1 MIVVFGS
8 INADLV
14 MAVETLP
21 RAGETVLCPSY
32 QVAPGGKGANQAAAA
47 ARAGAEVAMFG
58 QVGADG
64 FGDLAVQALADAG
77 VDTGGV
83 LRARAPTACAAI
95 GVDKDGENQII
106 VASGANLQ
114 ARADQVPDAL
124 LGPETTLVLQLEV
137 PIEEIAA
144 LTARARRAGARI
156 ILNAA
161 PAGPAPDAVLRSV
174 DVLVVNGIEAEALCQ
189 EIGGQGIGG
198 QGIGGQGTAG
208 PEAAAMSLAE
218 TFGVI
223 CAVTLGGE
231 GARAF
236 GPEGAWSVDAL
247 RVTPVDTTGA
257 GDAFVGVLAASLDSG
272 CRFEQALHRA
282 SVGAGL
288 ACLAEG
294 AQAALAD
301 GATIEARLSDLAPAR
316 PL

>member
-14 MAVETLP
+14 MIVDSLP

-47 ARAGAEVAMFG
+47 ARAGAKVAMFG
-58 QVGADG
+58 QVGTDG
-64 FGDLAVQALADAG
+64 FGDLAVRALADAG

-83 LRARAPTACAAI
+83 LRARAPTGCAAI
-95 GVDKDGENQII
+95 GVDKAGENQII
-106 VASGANLQ
+106 VASGANLC

-137 PIEEIAA
+137 PVEEIARLA
-144 LTARARRAGARI
+144 ARAGRRGARI
-156 ILNAA
+156 IFNAA
-161 PAGPAPDAVLRSV
+161 PAGPVPDALLRSV
-174 DVLVVNGIEAEALCQ
+174 DILVVNEFEAETLC
-189 EIGGQGIGG
+189 
-198 QGIGGQGTAG
+198 QGIGGQGTGG
-208 PEAAAMSLAE
+208 PVAAARGLAE
-218 TFGVI
+218 TLGVI

-236 GPEGAWSVDAL
+236 GPEGAWTVDAL
-247 RVTPVDTTGA
+247 KITPVDTTGA
-257 GDAFVGVLAASLDSG
+257 GDAFVGVLAASLDAARG
-272 CRFEQALHRA
+272 FEESLHRA

-294 AQAALAD
+294 AQSALPD
-301 GATIEARLSDLAPAR
+301 GAAIDKRLSDLAPAKR
-316 PL
+316 LDGP

>member
-47 ARAGAEVAMFG
+47 ARAGAKVAMFG

-64 FGDLAVQALADAG
+64 FGDLVVQALADAG

-83 LRARAPTACAAI
+83 LRAEVPTACAAI
-95 GVDKDGENQII
+95 GVDRDGENQII

-174 DVLVVNGIEAEALCQ
+174 DVLVVNGIEAEALCH
-189 EIGGQGIGG
+189 GIGG
-198 QGIGGQGTAG
+198 ESTAG
-208 PEAAAMSLAE
+208 PEAAAMGLAE

-247 RVTPVDTTGA
+247 PITPVDTTGA
-257 GDAFVGVLAASLDSG
+257 GDAFVGVLAASLDCG
-272 CRFEQALHRA
+272 RGFEQSLHRA

-301 GATIEARLSDLAPAR
+301 GAAIDERLPDLAPAR
-316 PL
+316 RLDG

>member
-8 INADLV
+8 INADLI
-14 MAVETLP
+14 MAVNSLP

-77 VDTGGV
+77 VDTAGV

-95 GVDKDGENQII
+95 GVDRHGENQII

-124 LGPETTLVLQLEV
+124 LGPENTLVLQLEV

-144 LTARARRAGARI
+144 LTARARGRGARI

-189 EIGGQGIGG
+189 
-198 QGIGGQGTAG
+198 GIGGQGTAG
-208 PEAAAMSLAE
+208 PEAAARGLAE
-218 TFGVI
+218 T
-223 CAVTLGGE
+223 
-231 GARAF
+231 
-236 GPEGAWSVDAL
+236 
-247 RVTPVDTTGA
+247 
-257 GDAFVGVLAASLDSG
+257 
-272 CRFEQALHRA
+272 
-282 SVGAGL
+282 
-288 ACLAEG
+288 
-294 AQAALAD
+294 
-301 GATIEARLSDLAPAR
+301 
-316 PL
+316 

>member
-64 FGDLAVQALADAG
+64 FGDLVVQALADAG
-77 VDTGGV
+77 VDTGVV
-83 LRARAPTACAAI
+83 LRARVPTACAAI
-95 GVDKDGENQII
+95 GVDRDGENQII

-161 PAGPAPDAVLRSV
+161 PAGPVPEAVLRSL

-189 EIGGQGIGG
+189 GIGG
-198 QGIGGQGTAG
+198 QGIGGQGTGG

-218 TFGVI
+218 TFGVT

-247 RVTPVDTTGA
+247 RITPVDTTGA
-257 GDAFVGVLAASLDSG
+257 GDAFVGVLAASLDSAR
-272 CRFEQALHRA
+272 RFEQALHRA

-301 GATIEARLSDLAPAR
+301 GAAIDARLPDLAPAR

>member
-47 ARAGAEVAMFG
+47 ARAGAKVAMFG

-64 FGDLAVQALADAG
+64 FGDLVVQALADAG

-144 LTARARRAGARI
+144 LTARARRAGTRI

-161 PAGPAPDAVLRSV
+161 PAGPVPEAVLRSL

-189 EIGGQGIGG
+189 
-198 QGIGGQGTAG
+198 GIGGQGTGG

-218 TFGVI
+218 TFGVMSV
-223 CAVTLGGE
+223 VTLGGE

-247 RVTPVDTTGA
+247 RITPVDTTGA
-257 GDAFVGVLAASLDSG
+257 GDAFVGVLAASLDSAR
-272 CRFEQALHRA
+272 RFEQSLHRA

-301 GATIEARLSDLAPAR
+301 GAAIDERLSDLAPAR
-316 PL
+316 PR

>member
-8 INADLV
+8 INADLIMFV
-14 MAVETLP
+14 DSLP
-21 RAGETVLCPSY
+21 GAGETVLCPSY
-32 QVAPGGKGANQAAAA
+32 RVAPGGKGANQAAAA

-77 VDTGGV
+77 VDTAGV
-83 LRARAPTACAAI
+83 LRAGVPTACAAI

-106 VASGANLQ
+106 VASGANLR
-114 ARADQVPDAL
+114 ARADQVPDAV
-124 LGPETTLVLQLEV
+124 LGPGTTLVLQLEV

-144 LTARARRAGARI
+144 LTARARGSGARI

-161 PAGPAPDAVLRSV
+161 PAGPVPEAVMRSV
-174 DVLVVNGIEAEALCQ
+174 DILVVNGIEAEALCQ
-189 EIGGQGIGG
+189 GIGG
-198 QGIGGQGTAG
+198 QGIGGEATAG
-208 PEAAAMSLAE
+208 PEAAAMGLAE

-247 RVTPVDTTGA
+247 RITPVDTTGA
-257 GDAFVGVLAASLDSG
+257 GDAFVGVLAASLDSARG
-272 CRFEQALHRA
+272 FEESLHRA

-301 GATIEARLSDLAPAR
+301 GAAIEARLADLAPAR
-316 PL
+316 RLDG

>member
-8 INADLV
+8 INADLIMFV
-14 MAVETLP
+14 DSLP
-21 RAGETVLCPSY
+21 GAGETVLCPSY
-32 QVAPGGKGANQAAAA
+32 RVAPGGKGANQAAAA

-77 VDTGGV
+77 VDTAGV
-83 LRARAPTACAAI
+83 LRAGVPTACAAI

-106 VASGANLQ
+106 VASGANLR
-114 ARADQVPDAL
+114 ARADQVPDAV
-124 LGPETTLVLQLEV
+124 LGPGTTLLLQLEV
-137 PIEEIAA
+137 PIEETAA
-144 LTARARRAGARI
+144 LTARARGSGARI

-161 PAGPAPDAVLRSV
+161 PAGPVPEAVMRSV
-174 DVLVVNGIEAEALCQ
+174 DILVVNGIEAEALCQ
-189 EIGGQGIGG
+189 GIGG
-198 QGIGGQGTAG
+198 QGIGGEGIGGEGTAG
-208 PEAAAMSLAE
+208 PEAAARGLAE
-218 TFGVI
+218 TFGVT
-223 CAVTLGGE
+223 CVVTLGGE

-247 RVTPVDTTGA
+247 RITPVDTTGA
-257 GDAFVGVLAASLDSG
+257 GDAFVGVLAASLDSARG
-272 CRFEQALHRA
+272 FEESLHRA

-301 GATIEARLSDLAPAR
+301 GAAIEARLADLAPAR

>member
-8 INADLV
+8 INADLI
-14 MAVETLP
+14 MAVNSLP

-32 QVAPGGKGANQAAAA
+32 QVAPGGKGANQAVAA

-64 FGDLAVQALADAG
+64 FGDLVVQALADAG

-124 LGPETTLVLQLEV
+124 LGSETTLVLQLEV

-144 LTARARRAGARI
+144 LTARAGRAGARI

-161 PAGPAPDAVLRSV
+161 PAGPAPDAVLAGV
-174 DVLVVNGIEAEALCQ
+174 DVLVVNGIEAEALCR
-189 EIGGQGIGG
+189 GIGG
-198 QGIGGQGTAG
+198 EETVG
-208 PEAAAMSLAE
+208 PEAAAMSLAA

-236 GPEGAWSVDAL
+236 GPEGAWTVDAL
-247 RVTPVDTTGA
+247 PITPVDTTGA
-257 GDAFVGVLAASLDSG
+257 GDAFVGVLAASLDCG
-272 CRFEQALHRA
+272 RGFEESLHRA

-294 AQAALAD
+294 AQAALPD
-301 GATIEARLSDLAPAR
+301 GAAIDARLADLAPAR
-316 PL
+316 RI

>member
-8 INADLV
+8 INADLI
-14 MAVETLP
+14 MAVNSLP

-64 FGDLAVQALADAG
+64 FGDLVVQALADAG

-95 GVDKDGENQII
+95 GVDRDGENQII

-144 LTARARRAGARI
+144 LTSRARRRGARI

-161 PAGPAPDAVLRSV
+161 PAGPAPDAVLAGV
-174 DVLVVNGIEAEALCQ
+174 DILVVNEIEAEALCQ
-189 EIGGQGIGG
+189 
-198 QGIGGQGTAG
+198 GIGGQGTGG
-208 PEAAAMSLAE
+208 PEAAAKSLAE
-218 TFGVI
+218 ALGVI

-247 RVTPVDTTGA
+247 PITPVDTTGA
-257 GDAFVGVLAASLDSG
+257 GDAFVGVLAASLDCG
-272 CRFEQALHRA
+272 RRFEQALHRA

-294 AQAALAD
+294 AQAALPD
-301 GATIEARLSDLAPAR
+301 GAAIEARLSDLAPAR

>member
-8 INADLV
+8 INADLI
-14 MAVETLP
+14 MAVNSLP

-47 ARAGAEVAMFG
+47 ARAGAKVAMFG

-64 FGDLAVQALADAG
+64 FGDLVVQALADAG

-144 LTARARRAGARI
+144 LTARARRSGARI

-161 PAGPAPDAVLRSV
+161 PAGPVPEAVMRSL

-189 EIGGQGIGG
+189 
-198 QGIGGQGTAG
+198 GIGGQGTGG

-218 TFGVI
+218 AFPVT

-272 CRFEQALHRA
+272 RRFEQALHRA

>member
-8 INADLV
+8 INADLI
-14 MAVETLP
+14 MAVNSLP

-32 QVAPGGKGANQAAAA
+32 QVAPGGKGANQAVAA

-64 FGDLAVQALADAG
+64 FGDLVVKALADAG

-83 LRARAPTACAAI
+83 LRAGVPTGCAAV

-124 LGPETTLVLQLEV
+124 LGRETTLVLQLEV
-137 PIEEIAA
+137 PIKEIAA
-144 LTARARRAGARI
+144 LTSRARGRGARI

-161 PAGPAPDAVLRSV
+161 PAGPAPDAVLAGV
-174 DVLVVNGIEAEALCQ
+174 DVLVVNGIEAEALRQ

-198 QGIGGQGTAG
+198 
-208 PEAAAMSLAE
+208 PEAAARGLAE

-247 RVTPVDTTGA
+247 RITPVDTTGA
-257 GDAFVGVLAASLDSG
+257 GDAFVGVLAASLDCG
-272 CRFEQALHRA
+272 RGFEESLHRA

-294 AQAALAD
+294 AQSALPD
-301 GATIEARLSDLAPAR
+301 GATIDERLPDLAPAR
-316 PL
+316 CLDA

>member
-47 ARAGAEVAMFG
+47 ARAGAKVAMFG

-64 FGDLAVQALADAG
+64 FGDLVVQALADAG

-83 LRARAPTACAAI
+83 HRARAPTACAAI

-161 PAGPAPDAVLRSV
+161 PAGPAPEAVLAGV

-189 EIGGQGIGG
+189 GIGG
-198 QGIGGQGTAG
+198 QGIEGQGTGG

-218 TFGVI
+218 TFGVT
-223 CAVTLGGE
+223 CAVTLGSE

-247 RVTPVDTTGA
+247 RITPVDTTGA
-257 GDAFVGVLAASLDSG
+257 GDAFVGVLAASLDSAR
-272 CRFEQALHRA
+272 RFEQALHRA

-301 GATIEARLSDLAPAR
+301 GAAIDARLPDLAPAR

>member
-8 INADLV
+8 INADLI
-14 MAVETLP
+14 MAVDSLP

-64 FGDLAVQALADAG
+64 FGDLAVKALADAG
-77 VDTGGV
+77 VDTAGV
-83 LRARAPTACAAI
+83 RRGRAPTACAAI

-106 VASGANLQ
+106 VASGANLE

-124 LGPETTLVLQLEV
+124 LGAETTLVLQLEV

-144 LTARARRAGARI
+144 ITSRARGAGARI

-161 PAGPAPDAVLRSV
+161 PAGPAPETLLRSV
-174 DVLVVNGIEAEALCQ
+174 DVLVVNGIEAEALY
-189 EIGGQGIGG
+189 
-198 QGIGGQGTAG
+198 QGTGG
-208 PEAAAMSLAE
+208 PAAAARSLAE
-218 TFGVI
+218 TFGVT

-247 RVTPVDTTGA
+247 RITPVDTTGA

-272 CRFEQALHRA
+272 RGFEESLHRA

-301 GATIEARLSDLAPAR
+301 GATIEARLADLAPAR
-316 PL
+316 RIPA

>member
-8 INADLV
+8 INADLI
-14 MAVETLP
+14 MAVNTLP

-32 QVAPGGKGANQAAAA
+32 RVAPGGKGANQAAAA

-58 QVGADG
+58 RVGADG

-77 VDTGGV
+77 VDTAGV
-83 LRARAPTACAAI
+83 LRAEAPTACAAI
-95 GVDKDGENQII
+95 GVDRDGENQII
-106 VASGANLQ
+106 VASGANLK

-144 LTARARRAGARI
+144 LTARARRSGARI

-189 EIGGQGIGG
+189 GIGG
-198 QGIGGQGTAG
+198 QGIGGESTAG
-208 PEAAAMSLAE
+208 PEAAARGLAE
-218 TFGVI
+218 TFGVT

-247 RVTPVDTTGA
+247 RITPVDTTGA
-257 GDAFVGVLAASLDSG
+257 GDAFVGVLAASLDCG
-272 CRFEQALHRA
+272 RGFEESLHRA

-294 AQAALAD
+294 AQAALPD
-301 GATIEARLSDLAPAR
+301 GATIEARLPDLAPAKR
-316 PL
+316 LDG

>member
-8 INADLV
+8 INADLI

-47 ARAGAEVAMFG
+47 ARAGAKVAMFG

-64 FGDLAVQALADAG
+64 FGDLVVQALADAG

-161 PAGPAPDAVLRSV
+161 PAGPVPEAVMRSL
-174 DVLVVNGIEAEALCQ
+174 DVLVVNGIEAEALFR
-189 EIGGQGIGG
+189 GIGG
-198 QGIGGQGTAG
+198 QGIGGQGTGG

-218 TFGVI
+218 TFPVI

-247 RVTPVDTTGA
+247 RITPVDTTGA
-257 GDAFVGVLAASLDSG
+257 GDAFVGVLAASLDSAR
-272 CRFEQALHRA
+272 RFEQALHRA

-301 GATIEARLSDLAPAR
+301 GAAIDARLSDLAPAKR
-316 PL
+316 IDA